1 MTWGAVAVAGATVVG
16 GYMAAESASDDRAAA
31 SAMSAAQLAFEKEKH
46 QDWKDTYGSI
56 EDNLAEY
63 YNNLTPEYYAT
74 QGLEAVQKESEATRM
89 RLKTSLA
96 QRGIEDSGVSLALE
110 QQSDIGLAEQ
120 RATVRADA
128 PRKAMEEKRGFL
140 QVGLGQN
147 PGSSLSTT
155 MANQA
160 SQASARADASE
171 RAAGQGVATAI
182 TAVGSALDDYAN
194 RPTTPTQT
202 TTSLPS
208 SYVSTTNQ
216 NVYDYSGHA

>member
-1 MTWGAVAVAGATVVG
+1 MVAGSLMGASQASNDRK
-16 GYMAAESASDDRAAA
+16 AANKL
-31 SAMSAAQLAFEKEKH
+31 SAAQMAFEKEKY
-46 QDWKDTYGSI
+46 QDWQDTYGNI

-74 QGLEAVQKESEATRM
+74 QGLEAVQKESEASQM
-89 RLKTSLA
+89 RLQSSLA

-110 QQSDIGLAEQ
+110 RQSDIGLAEQ

-128 PRKAMEEKRGFL
+128 PRKVAEEKRGFL

-147 PGSSLSTT
+147 PGSSMSNA
-155 MANQA
+155 MADQA
-160 SQASARADASE
+160 NQASARADASE
-171 RAAGQGVATAI
+171 RAVGQGIASAVKE
-182 TAVGSALDDYAN
+182 VGSALDDYSNTAS
-194 RPTTPTQT
+194 T